1 MVVLDGYT
9 LNPGDLSWQALE
21 ELGELIVYDRTAP
34 DQVLERSKGAAIL
47 LTNKTPLPGSVLEQL
62 PDLKM
67 VSVLATG
74 YNIVDIEMAKRLSIP
89 VCNVPGYSTHS
100 VAQLCFALLLELT
113 HAVKEHNDAV
123 KSGAWVSSPDFSFW
137 TQPLTELAG
146 KTFGIIGLGDIGKK
160 VADIAAAFDMKVLA
174 YSRTKTDQSP
184 RQNFA
189 WASLEELLQKS
200 DVVSLHCPL
209 TPQTEGL
216 INAERLKLMKP
227 SAYLINTSRG
237 PLIVEQDLADALN
250 NNQLAGAAL
259 DVLSKEPPPPN
270 NPLLTAKHC
279 LITPHIAWASVEA
292 RKRLMQATV
301 ENLHSFMKGSPINK
315 VN

>member
-74 YNIVDIEMAKRLSIP
+74 YNIVDIETAKRLSIP